1 MLRSVRHSTRPCVWS
16 IHKPTLYF
24 PYLFFSF
31 FFFFFNSVHH
41 HGCHMSAESHLTA
54 FETNPEVTT
63 LVRVHPLAKTDS
75 EAKAGR

>member
-1 MLRSVRHSTRPCVWS
+1 
-16 IHKPTLYF
+16 
-24 PYLFFSF
+24 
-31 FFFFFNSVHH
+31 VHH

-63 LVRVHPLAKTDS
+63 LVRVHPVAKTDS